1 MTKYFL
7 ISTLRNKTPLEKVY
21 KNVPEALL
29 VVLDQAVERRGY
41 SARQGV
47 ISNYAQIDFG

>member
-1 MTKYFL
+1 MPKFART
-7 ISTLRNKTPLEKVY
+7 SRNKTPLEKVY
-21 KNVPEALL
+21 KCVPEALL
-29 VVLDQAVERRGY
+29 VVLDEAVSRSGY